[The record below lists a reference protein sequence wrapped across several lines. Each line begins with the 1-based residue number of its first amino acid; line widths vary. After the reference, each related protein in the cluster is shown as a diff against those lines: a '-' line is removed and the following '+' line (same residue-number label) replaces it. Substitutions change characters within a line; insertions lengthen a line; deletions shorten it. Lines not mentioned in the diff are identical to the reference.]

1 MEKTKGRGRNHDVTD
16 DVHRIQRVFESA
28 QLGLKN
34 LCLGKNNSIPFKNN
48 CVEKRNVLASI
59 VIQLLIHFYMI
70 FMKFAMTLG
79 LS

>member
-16 DVHRIQRVFESA
+16 DVHRVQRVFESA

-48 CVEKRNVLASI
+48 CLDKKKVLASI
-59 VIQLLIHFYMI
+59 VIKLWFISLNAFLYD
-70 FMKFAMTLG
+70 FL
-79 LS
+79 